1 MAVFTYKAKEGPTK
15 TVEGE
20 LHAESS
26 PDALAALDR
35 MGLSPVWVR
44 EKAEQL
50 DGKQARKFDLRPIRP
65 RDITIL
71 TRQLASLIRSGVP
84 ILRGLRTIADQTE
97 SQRLRRVVSDMEAT
111 VRDGSMLSVAM
122 SRYPALFSA
131 LYVDMVRA
139 GESGGI
145 LDESLTRLADAREKE
160 EDFRR
165 KVHSA
170 MAYPCLVLAVG
181 VLTIFILLSFFLPKV
196 VALFDTY
203 ESLPLPTQ
211 ILIAVSD
218 FFDQYWYWV
227 VLIFLLLAAVF
238 KRLTT
243 LERGRLLIDGMI
255 LKIPLVNR
263 FVQQAEIARFSR
275 TLALLLEA
283 GLPIDK
289 SLDLSGKTL
298 QNSVMRNEIS
308 DVARRTVQR
317 GESLTVGL
325 KATEHFPAFVSNMTA
340 VGEEVGTL
348 ETSLNEIATFYEKE
362 VDQQSRLITS
372 LIEPLLILGVGGV
385 VGFIVAAM
393 LLPIFELGTG
403 L

>member
-1 MAVFTYKAKEGPTK
+1 MAVFIYKAKAGPAK

-20 LHAESS
+20 LQAESR
-26 PDALAALDR
+26 PAAVAALDR
-35 MGLSPVWVR
+35 MGYSPVWVK
-44 EKAEQL
+44 EKAGGSHKKRRRFAQ
-50 DGKQARKFDLRPIRP
+50 RPVRP
-65 RDITIL
+65 RDITVL

-97 SQRLRRVVSDMEAT
+97 SERLRTVVSDMEGT

-122 SRYPALFSA
+122 SKYPSLFSM

-145 LDESLTRLADAREKE
+145 LDDSLTRLADAREKE

-165 KVHSA
+165 KVQSA
-170 MAYPCLVLAVG
+170 MAYPCLVLVVG
-181 VLTIFILLSFFLPKV
+181 LITVFILLSFFLPQV
-196 VALFDTY
+196 VSLFKDY
-203 ESLPLPTQ
+203 PSLPLPTRM
-211 ILIAVSD
+211 LISTSE
-218 FFDQYWYWV
+218 FFDQNWYWIV
-227 VLIFLLLAAVF
+227 IIVLLLGAVF
-238 KRLTT
+238 KRLMT
-243 LERGRLLIDGMI
+243 LERGRLMLDGAILRVPLIS
-255 LKIPLVNR
+255 K
-263 FVQQAEIARFSR
+263 FVQQSEISRFAR

-289 SLDLSGKTL
+289 SLELSGKTM
-298 QNSVMRNEIS
+298 QNTVMRNEIS
-308 DVARRTVQR
+308 DVARRTVQQ

-325 KATEHFPAFVSNMTA
+325 QASDHFPAFVTNMTA

-362 VDQQSRLITS
+362 MDQQARLVTS
-372 LIEPLLILGVGGV
+372 LIEPLLILAVGGV